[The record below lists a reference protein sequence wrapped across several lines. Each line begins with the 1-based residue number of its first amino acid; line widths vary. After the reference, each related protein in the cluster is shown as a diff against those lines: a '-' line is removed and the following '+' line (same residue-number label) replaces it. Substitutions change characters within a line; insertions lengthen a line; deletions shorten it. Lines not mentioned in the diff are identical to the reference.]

1 MRNTI
6 KWHLAHLTRF
16 AGREARG
23 VFWPYVGMV
32 VLFQI
37 ALSWVLMIPVVMVVA
52 RNLQDFVQIQE
63 DQMAMGADSGSAA
76 VAAEQ
81 MQAHLLPLFG
91 WIMLLSA
98 VMFAVVLV
106 LLSAAV
112 ARRLHDSGRAGIWG
126 LLPLPFLV
134 ISNGLMMWLFSG
146 GVAPGTGPFM
156 LLFGCNALYLMF
168 LLVLI
173 VFLVMPGTA
182 QDNRYGAMP
191 AARL

>member
-16 AGREARG
+16 TGREARG

-63 DQMAMGADSGSAA
+63 DQMAMGADAGSAA